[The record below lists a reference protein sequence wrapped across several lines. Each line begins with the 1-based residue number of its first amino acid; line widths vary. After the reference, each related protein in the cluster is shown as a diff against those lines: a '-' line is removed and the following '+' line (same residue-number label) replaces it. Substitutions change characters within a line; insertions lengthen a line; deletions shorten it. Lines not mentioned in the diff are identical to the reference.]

1 MDLVRVGMR
10 IKNCRQ
16 ALNLT
21 QEKLAEMID
30 VSPHYIYEIE
40 RGSKTMSL
48 YTLYDLSITLN
59 VSTDYM
65 LYGNELSNA
74 QDNPAA
80 SPDRLALLV
89 ESIPTKKRD
98 NVAHIISSI
107 LPYIK

>member
-1 MDLVRVGMR
+1 MDLARVGTR

-16 ALNLT
+16 AMNLT
-21 QEKLAEMID
+21 QEQLAELID

-48 YTLYDLSITLN
+48 YTLYDLSTSLN
-59 VSTDYM
+59 VSTDYL
-65 LYGNELSNA
+65 LYGDEISNP
-74 QDNPAA
+74 QNNPAA
-80 SPDRLALLV
+80 SPDRLALLA

-107 LPYIK
+107 LPYI

>member
-1 MDLVRVGMR
+1 MDLARVGMR

-16 ALNLT
+16 AMDLT

-48 YTLYDLSITLN
+48 YTLYDLATTLD
-59 VSTDYM
+59 VSTDY
-65 LYGNELSNA
+65 LIYGDEISNT

-80 SPDRLALLV
+80 SPDQLTLLV
-89 ESIPTKKRD
+89 RPFQVLCKLKNLI
-98 NVAHIISSI
+98 
-107 LPYIK
+107 